1 MNAPRTLL
9 AATDF
14 SDPARHAAERAARL
28 AHETGAALTLMHVQA
43 AAPLQVLRQWL
54 GQGHAAEAH
63 LQAEAEQQLQALA
76 TKLQTAH
83 KVPVRTVS
91 STGPVLDELLR
102 EAAEQQVSLLVLGVR
117 GIGFVRRLA
126 LGSTSERLLRRT
138 QLPLLVVRQT
148 PHQAYRRALV
158 AVDFSAWSVQSLALV
173 RQVAPH
179 AHIVLTSVYQVPFE
193 EKLRFAGVD
202 LATVDHY
209 RELARADAM
218 QRVHELAR
226 SAGLKPGHW
235 EPCVVE
241 GEAWQRLIE
250 LEQARDC
257 DLVVLGK
264 HGQSV
269 TEDLLLG
276 SVTQRVLAEGDTD
289 VLVSTAHA

>member
-14 SDPARHAAERAARL
+14 SDHARHAAERAARL
-28 AHETGAALTLMHVQA
+28 AHETGALLTLMHVQPVA
-43 AAPLQVLRQWL
+43 ALLALRQWL

-63 LQAEAEQQLQALA
+63 LLAQTAQQLQILA
-76 TKLQTAH
+76 DGLQAAH
-83 KVPVRTVS
+83 KVPVRAVTTS
-91 STGPVLDELLR
+91 GQVLDDLLR
-102 EAAEQQVSLLVLGVR
+102 EAAQQQAALLVLGAKGV
-117 GIGFVRRLA
+117 GFVRRLA

-138 QLPLLVVRQT
+138 QLPLLVVRQK
-148 PHQAYRRALV
+148 PHEAYRRALV
-158 AVDFSAWSVQSLALV
+158 AVDFSAWSLKSLALV

-179 AHIVLTSVYQVPFE
+179 AQLVLMTVYQVPFE

-202 LATVDHY
+202 AATVDHY
-209 RELARADAM
+209 RQQTKAEALQQVHLLA
-218 QRVHELAR
+218 QT
-226 SAGLKPGHW
+226 AGLKPGHW

-241 GEAWQRLIE
+241 GEAWQRIIE
-250 LEQARDC
+250 QEQARDC
-257 DLVVLGK
+257 DLVAMGK

-289 VLVSTAHA
+289 VLVSTTHG